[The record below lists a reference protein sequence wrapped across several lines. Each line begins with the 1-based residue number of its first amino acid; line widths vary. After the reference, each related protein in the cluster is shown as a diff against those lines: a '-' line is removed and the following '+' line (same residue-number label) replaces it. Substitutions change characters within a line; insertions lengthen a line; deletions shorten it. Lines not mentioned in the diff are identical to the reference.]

1 MKKTVI
7 NLQSIRETAVKLATD
22 FCILSRRILHYA
34 NLGTPRADFLREVSR
49 MLLEFSHCDGIE
61 LRMRD
66 GDLHYRWEATDGEGE
81 NYSCEKLSPVLKCSG
96 RTIPCVDNDSWIE
109 KLCGAVMCRHVDPA
123 TDCISAGGSFW
134 IGNTD
139 QPLKCPPV
147 FSELTVEELREL
159 TGGYQSVAFIPFEL
173 EEESRG
179 LLQLKSRRV
188 NFFTPSTIEFYEG
201 LAEALGV
208 AVSDRRAQYAL
219 RERVKELSCLY
230 EIDELVQQQGVMLDD
245 LLQGIV
251 ELMPPA
257 WQYPDMASA
266 RLVVDKRSYE
276 SSNFNDQGSSLRSD
290 IVCGDEERGFV
301 ELVYSGGEDVL
312 ETALFLE
319 EEHNLIDSIA
329 QHISIILERRRTE
342 EDKRVLEEQLRHADR
357 LATIGQL
364 GAGVAHEL
372 NEPLTS
378 ILGFAQLSKK
388 APDLPNAVGGDL
400 ERIINSTLHARE
412 IVKKLLIFSRQMPT
426 QKSEVNLSAVAE
438 EGLFLLDSRCEKQG
452 IRVVKRFAP
461 NLPLIT
467 ADPSQL
473 LQVVVNIVVNAVQ
486 AMPDGGKL
494 TVATYADA
502 DSVYL
507 DIEDAGTGMSRET
520 VKKIFIP
527 FFTTKEVGHGTGLG
541 LPVVH
546 GIITSHGGGIKVH
559 SELGRGSRFI
569 IALPIAAMPFG
580 VENQWE
586 GRP

>member
-1 MKKTVI
+1 MKKTVT

-22 FCILSRRILHYA
+22 FSILSRRILRYA

-49 MLLEFSHCDGIE
+49 MLLEFSHCDGVE

-66 GDLHYRWEATDGEGE
+66 GDLHYRWGVTDGEGE
-81 NYSCEKLSPVLKCSG
+81 NFTCERLSPVLRCSG
-96 RTIPCVDNDSWIE
+96 RTVPCVDDDSLVE

-123 TDCISAGGSFW
+123 LDCISPGGSFW
-134 IGNTD
+134 IGSTD
-139 QPLKCPPV
+139 RPLSCPPV
-147 FSELTVEELREL
+147 FSELASEELREL

-188 NFFTPSTIEFYEG
+188 DFFTPSTIEFYEG

-230 EIDELVQQQGVMLDD
+230 EIDELVQQEDIALED
-245 LLQGIV
+245 LLLGIV

-257 WQYPDMASA
+257 WQYPDMATA
-266 RLVVDKRSYE
+266 RLVVDNRSYE
-276 SSNFNDQGSSLRSD
+276 SSNFTGRGSSLRSD
-290 IVCGDEERGFV
+290 IVCGGEKRGLV

-319 EEHNLIDSIA
+319 EEHDLIDSIA

-388 APDLPNAVGGDL
+388 APDLPDAVGGDL

-452 IRVVKRFAP
+452 IRVVRRLDSG
-461 NLPLIT
+461 LPLIT

-494 TVATYADA
+494 TVETHADA
-502 DSVYL
+502 DSVFL
-507 DIEDAGTGMSRET
+507 DIQDTGTGMSADT

-546 GIITSHGGGIKVH
+546 GIVTSHGGRIEVH
-559 SELGRGSRFI
+559 SEPGRGSRFVI
-569 IALPIAAMPFG
+569 TLPVAARPFRM
-580 VENQWE
+580 ENQVE